1 MATKR
6 KPGARRGRPPG
17 TTRVPEGEK
26 VVKQA
31 VSMRPR
37 HIATAKRLGGGNISK
52 GVQAALDA
60 MEVDDAK
67 R

>member
-6 KPGARRGRPPG
+6 KPGAKRGRPVG
-17 TTRVPEGEK
+17 TKRVPDEE
-26 VVKQA
+26 QA
-31 VSMRPR
+31 VKFTVSVRPR
-37 HIATAKRLGGGNISK
+37 HIATAKRLGAGNASK

-60 MEVDDAK
+60 QESGDAK

>member
-17 TTRVPEGEK
+17 TVRVPDDERA
-26 VVKQA
+26 VKLT
-31 VSMRPR
+31 VSVRPR

>member
-17 TTRVPEGEK
+17 TVRVPDDERA
-26 VVKQA
+26 VKLT
-31 VSMRPR
+31 VSVRPR
-37 HIATAKRLGGGNISK
+37 HISLAKRLGAGNASK

-60 MEVDDAK
+60 MEACDEE